1 MELQSWRNK
10 TGNDPTYFQ
19 YVGNEPVMEENHLRL
34 FDTMKQAVHLAY
46 LETGTKK
53 REYKFTGE
61 VQITT

>member
-1 MELQSWRNK
+1 
-10 TGNDPTYFQ
+10 
-19 YVGNEPVMEENHLRL
+19 VVEENHHLRL

-46 LETGTKK
+46 LQTGTKQ